1 MVKRI
6 GKEKFADAERI
17 ILIADTFSSEAVIK
31 AAYRLKKAVSGVILI
46 EPEPDEKTSR
56 IVPKLG
62 YEVLTI
68 NAADKTSARVKILD
82 YLEIRGALK

>member
-1 MVKRI
+1 MR
-6 GKEKFADAERI
+6 
-17 ILIADTFSSEAVIK
+17 
-31 AAYRLKKAVSGVILI
+31 
-46 EPEPDEKTSR
+46 KTSR

>member
-1 MVKRI
+1 M
-6 GKEKFADAERI
+6 
-17 ILIADTFSSEAVIK
+17 IK